1 MCGANR
7 QISRLCVSGRG
18 AICYRYPGRSASTR
32 RLITTELASLGGSSD
47 PVCALARA
55 THARQRVIAAR
66 AEPGSPFIA
75 CTPPRIRYR
84 ACSRST
90 ARRLA
95 PGRVSGLSEQFNRV
109 CDLLDCLVHTR
120 GTLVRASS
128 VISSA
133 HSATTRPPYGPTEKT
148 PGSTLGRRRSR
159 TTKVPRATVIEVRR
173 KSTCRS
179 SPAPISRSAVLVSRG
194 CRASGLAVCG
204 SVQTA
209 LTVHALIEA

>member
-7 QISRLCVSGRG
+7 QISRLCVSGRS

-32 RLITTELASLGGSSD
+32 RLITTGLASLGGSSA

-75 CTPPRIRYR
+75 CGPPRIRYR

-95 PGRVSGLSEQFNRV
+95 PDGCQ
-109 CDLLDCLVHTR
+109 DCQSNSIASAICLIASFTPR
-120 GTLVRASS
+120 GTFVRASS
-128 VISSA
+128 VISST

-159 TTKVPRATVIEVRR
+159 TTKAPRATVIEVRR
-173 KSTCRS
+173 KLTCRS

-209 LTVHALIEA
+209 LTVHALIEP